1 MSEQAMPGDISPSAE
16 LLERQLAAILT
27 AWGMPAEHVAIA
39 AAKMV
44 ASDLRGIDSHG
55 VAMMPL
61 YDRFRS
67 SGKINVAPNIRVVAE
82 TPATALI
89 DADAALGH
97 IPAHRAMELAV
108 AKAKSVGMASVAV
121 RNTNHFGA
129 AGLYALMAAE
139 SGFIGIATTSTWLP
153 TIVPTF
159 GAEPMFG
166 TNPIA
171 FAAPAGRNPPFVLD
185 MATSTVAG
193 GKVKLAIL
201 HRKPI
206 PEGWAVD
213 ANGAPVTDPVYANEH
228 RAFTPL
234 GGSRLM
240 GSHKGYGLAAMV
252 EILSTMLPGAI
263 YAATRGTR
271 RPDETRLDIGHF
283 FMAIDPA
290 AFRGDGGFA
299 DDVDDMID
307 ALHAV
312 RRADAA
318 QPVLVAGDPEQAAIA
333 ERRAS
338 GIPMPAD
345 LVAQVRALCDGC
357 GAPFLLDGA

>member
-1 MSEQAMPGDISPSAE
+1 MAPTQPGAISPPAD
-16 LLERQLAAILT
+16 LLERQLAAILA

-39 AAKMV
+39 AGKMV

-61 YDRFRS
+61 YDSFRRS
-67 SGKINVAPNIRVVAE
+67 DRINVTPDIRIVAD

-89 DADAALGH
+89 DADGALGH
-97 IPAHRAMELAV
+97 IPAERAMRLAID
-108 AKAKSVGMASVAV
+108 KAKTVGMGSVAV
-121 RNTNHFGA
+121 RDSNHFGA

-139 SGFIGIATTSTWLP
+139 AGLIGLATTSTWLP

-159 GAEPMFG
+159 GAEAMFG

-201 HRKPI
+201 HKKPI

-213 ANGAPVTDPVYANEH
+213 ANGQPVTDPVQANDH

-234 GGSRLM
+234 GGNRLM

-263 YAATRGTR
+263 YAATRAAR
-271 RPDETRLDIGHF
+271 RPDATRWDIGHF
-283 FMAIDPA
+283 FMALDPA
-290 AFRGDGGFA
+290 AFRAGDEFG

-307 ALHAV
+307 ALRAA
-312 RRADAA
+312 RPADAG

-333 ERRAS
+333 ERTAG

-345 LVAQVRALCDGC
+345 LVAQVRTLCDGC
-357 GAPFLLDGA
+357 GAPFLLGG